1 MIALYRP
8 GTSLLHR
15 TPAGLKVLLLMLV
28 SLTIT
33 VAGSAPWA
41 LPLAVAVV
49 VAGYWL
55 AGFGVRELTRQ
66 VFVVRWLVLFMLVA
80 QILFLPPL
88 LAVGNTARVLAVV
101 VLAALVTLT
110 TRIPDL
116 LDAID
121 RALQPLRRVGVNSAA
136 IGLLLAMT
144 ITTIPVIAGFA
155 ATIREAQRARGVK
168 VRLTTFAVPLLV
180 MSLKHADDLADALA
194 ARGVE

>member
-80 QILFLPPL
+80 QIFFLPPL